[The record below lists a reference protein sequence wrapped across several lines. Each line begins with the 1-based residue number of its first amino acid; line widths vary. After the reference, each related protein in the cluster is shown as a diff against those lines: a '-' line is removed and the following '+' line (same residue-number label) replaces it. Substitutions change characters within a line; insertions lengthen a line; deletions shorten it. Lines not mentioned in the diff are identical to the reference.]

1 MSNANI
7 IKPKT
12 TEEVSSIVKQAM
24 RDGTAITPMGGDSWI
39 YSGVVPDGGIVLDMG
54 DIDRLIDVDE
64 ENQRVIVD
72 AGVRW
77 DKLYDTVLKSG
88 FLLGTCPSNASSSTV
103 GGWINTGGYG
113 IGSYK
118 YGGIEEQI
126 RSLEVVL
133 SNGKVINTGF
143 DDVASNSSGY
153 SLNELMVGA
162 EGTLGIITKSTLKIY
177 HKEDMRQL
185 SYSFMD
191 IDSLSEAAY
200 VLTRSKVTP
209 FNISFTDKNHSEF
222 LSNVGTDVPEGPMLN
237 ITLKGSKEMMDYEE
251 GIIDQLMGKG
261 KKEDAKVAK
270 QEWDNRYFDACIKR
284 FGSVIVVPEAMV
296 PVSRMN
302 EMIAGICDITS
313 GMGLKS
319 SVNGLIIDRS
329 SVLLMPYCLSGG
341 DDLKSQVTAMAL
353 GKKVD
358 ELVSKYGGCS
368 VMGVV
373 HDYSTRK
380 SAGEDVTTLKDI
392 KMSFDPYNILN
403 PNRSPKL

>member
-24 RDGTAITPMGGDSWI
+24 RDGTPITPMGCDSWI
-39 YSGVVPDGGIVLDMG
+39 YSGVVPDGGIVIDFDNM
-54 DIDRLIDVDE
+54 DRLIDVDG
-64 ENQRVIVD
+64 ENQRVTVD

-133 SNGKVINTGF
+133 SNGRVINTGF

-153 SLNELMVGA
+153 SLTELMVGA
-162 EGTLGIITKSTLKIY
+162 EGTLGLITKSTLKIY
-177 HKEDMRQL
+177 PKEDLRNL
-185 SYSFMD
+185 SYSFID
-191 IDSLSEAAY
+191 IDSLAEAVY
-200 VLTRSKVTP
+200 VLARSKVTP
-209 FNISFTDKNHSEF
+209 FNISFSDKNHSEF
-222 LSNVGTDVPEGPMLN
+222 LRNAGKNAPEGPILN
-237 ITLKGSKEMMDYEE
+237 ITLKGSKEMMNYEE
-251 GIIDQLMGKG
+251 GVIDQLMGKG
-261 KKEDAKVAK
+261 KKEDASVAN
-270 QEWDNRYFDACIKR
+270 QIWDERYYDVSIKKL
-284 FGSVIVVPEAMV
+284 GSTIILPEAMV
-296 PVSRMN
+296 PVSHMN
-302 EMIAGICDITS
+302 DMINCVYDIAS
-313 GMGLKS
+313 SMGLKS

-329 SVLLMPYCLSGG
+329 TVLLMPYSLPGG
-341 DDLKSQVTAMAL
+341 EGLKSQVTAMAL

-358 ELVSKYGGCS
+358 ELCTNYGGCS

-373 HDYSTRK
+373 HDFSTRRDK
-380 SAGEDVTTLKDI
+380 GEDVTSLKDV
-392 KMSFDPYNILN
+392 KMAFDPYNILN
-403 PNRSPKL
+403 PNRSPKF

>member
-12 TEEVSSIVKQAM
+12 TEEVSSIVRQAM
-24 RDGTAITPMGGDSWI
+24 RDSTAITPKGGDSWI
-39 YSGVVPDGGIVLDMG
+39 YSGVVPDDGIVMDMR
-54 DIDRLIDVDE
+54 DMDRLIDVDE
-64 ENQRVIVD
+64 ENQKVIAD

-77 DKLYDTVLKSG
+77 DKLNDAVLKSG
-88 FLLGTCPSNASSSTV
+88 FVLGTCPSNASSSTV

-133 SNGKVINTGF
+133 ADGKVVNTGF

-153 SLNELMVGA
+153 SMTELMVGA
-162 EGTLGIITKSTLKIY
+162 EGTLGIITKGTMKIY
-177 HKEDMRQL
+177 HKEDMRHL

-209 FNISFTDKNHSEF
+209 FNISFSDKNHSEF
-222 LSNVGTDVPEGPMLN
+222 LRNVGNNAPEGPMLN
-237 ITLKGSKEMMDYEE
+237 ITLKGSKEMMNYED
-251 GIIDQLMGKG
+251 GVIDQLMGKG
-261 KKEDAKVAK
+261 KKEDTSVAN
-270 QEWDNRYFDACIKR
+270 QEWNNRYYDACINKL
-284 FGSVIVVPEAMV
+284 GSVIVMPEALV
-296 PVSRMN
+296 PVSHMS
-302 EMIAGICDITS
+302 EMISGVYDIAD

-341 DDLKSQVTAMAL
+341 DDLKRQVTAMAL

-358 ELVSKYGGCS
+358 ELISNYGGCS

-373 HDYSTRK
+373 HDYSTRR
-380 SAGEDVTTLKDI
+380 SSGEDVTAMRDI
-392 KMSFDPYNILN
+392 KMAFDPYNILN

>member
-7 IKPKT
+7 KKPKT
-12 TEEVSSIVKQAM
+12 TEEVSIIVKQAM
-24 RDGTAITPMGGDSWI
+24 RDSTAIVPKGGDSWI
-39 YSGVVPDGGIVLDMG
+39 YSGVVPDGGIVMDMG
-54 DIDRLIDVDE
+54 DMDRLIDVDE
-64 ENQRVIVD
+64 ENQRVIAD

-77 DKLYDTVLKSG
+77 DKLNDTVLKSG
-88 FLLGTCPSNASSSTV
+88 FVLGTCPSNASSSTV

-133 SNGKVINTGF
+133 ADGKVINTGF
-143 DDVASNSSGY
+143 DDVVSNSSGY
-153 SLNELMVGA
+153 SLTELMVGA

-177 HKEDMRQL
+177 HKEDFRQL

-209 FNISFTDKNHSEF
+209 FNISFSDKNHSEF
-222 LSNVGTDVPEGPMLN
+222 LRNVGINAPEGPMLN
-237 ITLKGSKEMMDYEE
+237 ISLKGSKEMMDYEE
-251 GIIDQLMGKG
+251 GVIDQLMGKG
-261 KKEDAKVAK
+261 KKENASVAN
-270 QEWDNRYFDACIKR
+270 QEWDNRYYDVCIKKL
-284 FGSVIVVPEAMV
+284 GSVIVMPEALV
-296 PVSRMN
+296 PVSHMN
-302 EMIAGICDITS
+302 EMINGVYDIADE
-313 GMGLKS
+313 MGLKS

-329 SVLLMPYCLSGG
+329 SVLVMPYCLSGG

-358 ELVSKYGGCS
+358 ELGSNYGGCS
-368 VMGVV
+368 VMGVI
-373 HDYSTRK
+373 HDYSTRR
-380 SAGEDVTTLKDI
+380 SSGEDITAMKDI
-392 KMSFDPYNILN
+392 KMAFDPYNILN
-403 PNRSPKL
+403 PHRSPKL